1 MDSSGVKT
9 LRLKNVKKDVKKEL
23 QTSSYIMLPL
33 PQKEKMLTLM
43 VVRNHSLWGREQNQL
58 VEVASEEV
66 ASENKLKDKK
76 VTDIFHKEALSVFLC
91 ASPTMHSG
99 FFRGSLLHTGGGPP
113 WQMYSVLLG
122 SCLSSNGGDWP
133 RTTWATI

>member
-9 LRLKNVKKDVKKEL
+9 L
-23 QTSSYIMLPL
+23 
-33 PQKEKMLTLM
+33 
-43 VVRNHSLWGREQNQL
+43 
-58 VEVASEEV
+58 ASEEV

-99 FFRGSLLHTGGGPP
+99 FFRGSPLHMEVGHHGKRT
-113 WQMYSVLLG
+113 
-122 SCLSSNGGDWP
+122 LSSLAAASAAMVVTGPEPPGL
-133 RTTWATI
+133 